1 MSGGRRRSLSVALA
15 VAIGGA
21 LLYLSLRNIDWAEV
35 LRMLSGTRLRWLAPL
50 LLLPALDIFVR
61 ALRWKLLLI
70 PVRAASWR
78 ALFGLE
84 AVGLG
89 LNNILLLRVGE
100 LARAYLG
107 GKRLG
112 VPGLSVLSTILVER
126 LCDAAALFTL
136 FAAVSFAIAEVVS
149 RQLRMAALAGV
160 AVLLLILLGVTS
172 VERLLE
178 RWDPWVRFEASHPRI
193 HRLLMELV
201 LGTGA
206 LRSPGRAAAIA
217 GLSLLLWVCDA
228 AIFWAAGRALGME
241 GLTYLKSVAV
251 MTTAAAASALPAL
264 PGGFGNFEA
273 GVKAVLVHFGYAPE
287 AAIGYATLAHLSMFV
302 VVTSIGLFFLN
313 RFGHGLQSLGREMTT
328 AGEEW
333 RR

>member
-1 MSGGRRRSLSVALA
+1 MSGAGKRSLSVALA
-15 VAIGGA
+15 VLIGGV
-21 LLYLSLRNIDWAEV
+21 LLYLSLRDIDWAEV
-35 LRMLSGTRLRWLAPL
+35 LRMLSRTRTRWLAPL
-50 LLLPALDIFVR
+50 LFLPALDIVVR
-61 ALRWKLLLI
+61 ALRWKLLLV
-70 PVRAASWR
+70 PVTAASWR

-89 LNNILLLRVGE
+89 LNNILFLRIGE
-100 LARAYLG
+100 LARAYLA

-136 FAAVSFAIAEVVS
+136 FSAVSFAISEVIS
-149 RQLRMAALAGV
+149 PQLRWAALAGV
-160 AVLLLILLGVTS
+160 AALLIILLGVTS

-178 RWDPWVRFEASHPRI
+178 RWEPWVRFEASHPRI

-206 LRSPGRAAAIA
+206 LRSPGRACAIA
-217 GLSLLLWVCDA
+217 SLSLLLWVCDA
-228 AIFWAAGRALGME
+228 AIFWAAGRALGLE

-264 PGGFGNFEA
+264 PGAFGNFEA
-273 GVKAVLVHFGYAPE
+273 GVKAILVHFGYAPE
-287 AAIGYATLAHLSMFV
+287 AAIGYATLAHLSMYV
-302 VVTSIGLFFLN
+302 VVTSMGLFFLN
-313 RFGHGLQSLGREMTT
+313 RFGHGLRSLGREMTS

-333 RR
+333 RK